1 MAVLGVAPLRA
12 LGRISY
18 GVYLWHWPIIV
29 WMSPERTHLDGPALL
44 VARTAMTLGVA
55 LLSYHLLEMPIR
67 RGVARGAWGA
77 VLAPVAVALTVVAVV
92 ASTAGA
98 VPPPS
103 YLGGRGGLSFVEP
116 CPEATARERAEA
128 TAVGR
133 TAGRVGAAPVAGPRR
148 VLVVGDSIA
157 CSLVV
162 GLEQAAPPSTQVGNG
177 AVIACG
183 VVAGEV
189 ESTVWGRPRGQ
200 RRCPRYVRDT
210 ERRAQASLGGRADA
224 VLWLSTW
231 ERFDLVSGSSV
242 LRAGTKAW
250 ESALRHRYDRAIAR
264 FRRAGARVYLVLPAP
279 STNGSF
285 GGHAV
290 RTTRAAD
297 ITMMRLHEFLQP
309 KNIWMSL
316 EG

>member
-1 MAVLGVAPLRA
+1 MC
-12 LGRISY
+12 S
-18 GVYLWHWPIIV
+18 
-29 WMSPERTHLDGPALL
+29 SDLD
-44 VARTAMTLGVA
+44 
-55 LLSYHLLEMPIR
+55 
-67 RGVARGAWGA
+67 
-77 VLAPVAVALTVVAVV
+77 
-92 ASTAGA
+92 
-98 VPPPS
+98 
-103 YLGGRGGLSFVEP
+103 
-116 CPEATARERAEA
+116 
-128 TAVGR
+128 
-133 TAGRVGAAPVAGPRR
+133 PRR

-297 ITMMRLHEFLQP
+297 ITMMRLREFLQRYAASRP
-309 KNIWMSL
+309 RAVGIVDLQPLLCPGGPPCPPTVHGRRLRPVDGTHFDPRGATRAASWVYRYLAGADPAQQARSSR
-316 EG
+316 